1 MYLALENIAY
11 SYGKKPVLTDVSLDV
26 AKGEFVT
33 LLGPSGC
40 GKTTLLKIIGGFI
53 EQQQGVVRLE
63 GLDITSLAPERRPVA
78 TVFQNYALFPHMTV
92 QENVGY
98 GLKFRKDYSKTSA
111 RAQIA
116 AALALVG
123 MSDFRDRNVVKLSGG
138 QQQRVALARA
148 LILQPKVLL
157 LDEPFSNLDAK
168 LRVAIR
174 AELKA
179 IQQQLGLTMVFVT
192 HDQEEALSLS
202 DRVAVMNGGRILQ
215 TAAAKMIYQ
224 QPTDGFVADFVG
236 RVNRITTEGQTR
248 LVRPEDV
255 FPVATGGLQG
265 VVSAKQYMGAYSIYF
280 VQTVNGGMVQMD
292 VRNCDDNDWAV
303 GEQLNLAIR
312 E

>member
-1 MYLALENIAY
+1 MYLSLENIAY
-11 SYGKKPVLTDVSLDV
+11 NYGEKTVLADVSLEV

-53 EQQQGVVRLE
+53 QPEYGVVRLE
-63 GLDITSLAPERRPVA
+63 GVDITRLRPERRPVA

-98 GLKFRKDYSKTSA
+98 GLKFRKDYNKTSA
-111 RAQIA
+111 REQVGV
-116 AALALVG
+116 ALELVG
-123 MSDFRDRNVVKLSGG
+123 MSDYSNRNVVKLSGG

-148 LILQPKVLL
+148 LILKPKVLL

-174 AELKA
+174 SELKA
-179 IQQQLGLTMVFVT
+179 IQQHLQLTMVFVT

-202 DRVAVMNGGRILQ
+202 DRVAVMNGGQIVQ
-215 TAAAKMIYQ
+215 TAPAKTIYH
-224 QPTDGFVADFVG
+224 QPVDGFVADFVG
-236 RVNRITTEGQTR
+236 RVNRITLAGETR

-255 FPVATGGLQG
+255 FPIATSELQG
-265 VVSAKQYMGAYSIYF
+265 VVAAKQYMGAYSIYYIR
-280 VQTVNGGMVQMD
+280 TVTDGIVQMD
-292 VRNCDDNDWAV
+292 VRNCDDSDWAV
-303 GEQLNLAIR
+303 GERLNLAIR

>member
-1 MYLALENIAY
+1 MYLSLENIAY
-11 SYGKKPVLTDVSLDV
+11 SYGKKPVLAAVSLAV

-53 EQQQGVVRLE
+53 QPQLGVVRLE
-63 GLDITSLAPERRPVA
+63 GTDITPLAPERRPVA
-78 TVFQNYALFPHMTV
+78 TVFQNYALFPHLTV

-111 RAQIA
+111 LGQIG
-116 AALALVG
+116 AALELVG
-123 MSDFRDRNVVKLSGG
+123 MSAFSDRNVVKLSGG

-179 IQQQLGLTMVFVT
+179 IQQQLQLTMVFVT

-202 DRVAVMNGGRILQ
+202 DRVAVMNGGRIVQ
-215 TAAAKMIYQ
+215 TAPAKTIYH
-224 QPTDGFVADFVG
+224 QPADGFVAGFVG
-236 RVNRITTEGQTR
+236 RVNRISQGAKTR
-248 LVRPEDV
+248 LVRPEDIFV
-255 FPVATGGLQG
+255 SSAGRLNGR
-265 VVSAKQYMGAYSIYF
+265 VVAKQFMGAYSIYF
-280 VQTVNGGMVQMD
+280 IDTASQGELQMD
-292 VRNCDDNDWAV
+292 VPNRADRDWQI
-303 GEQLNLAIR
+303 GETVCLDWHS
-312 E
+312 